1 MILSKTPFRLSFV
14 GGGSD
19 LPTHYQKYGGSVIST
34 SINKY
39 MYISVHKNFDN
50 RTRVSYSR
58 LEDVE
63 RVDNIKH
70 PIAKNALKL
79 FNVSGVEI
87 ASMADIPALGT
98 GLGSSSSYAVGLCNC
113 LTRLTKLEV
122 SKDDL
127 AKFACKIEIEMCEEP
142 IGKQDQYS
150 ASFGNFN
157 QINFN
162 RDGSVDVI
170 PISIEN
176 SFYNHLEKCTMFFYV
191 GVDRTAKTTL
201 NEQNE
206 RTKRGFNQNYLNEMV
221 SFVNPFCRALSKGSL
236 DEIASLLNSNWELK
250 KKLSSN
256 ISNSI
261 IDQAYNAAMKS
272 GAIGGKL
279 LGAGNGGFLML
290 LVPQNRI
297 SKVRDSLSS
306 LRELPVGFDR
316 EGTKVVYENL
326 QNIN

>member
-19 LPTHYQKYGGSVIST
+19 LPTHYQKYGGSVIAT

-39 MYISVHKNFDN
+39 MYISVHKNFEN
-50 RTRVSYSR
+50 KTRVSYSK
-58 LEDVE
+58 LEDVKSVE
-63 RVDNIKH
+63 SIKH
-70 PIAKNALKL
+70 PIAKNALML

-113 LTRLTKLEV
+113 LARLTKLRV

-127 AKFACKIEIEMCEEP
+127 AKYACKIEIEMCEEP

-170 PISIEN
+170 PICIEN
-176 SFYNHLEKCTMFFYV
+176 SFYNHLENCTMFFYV
-191 GVDRTAKTTL
+191 GVDRTANTTL

-206 RTKRGFNQNYLNEMV
+206 RTKRGFNQKYLNEMV
-221 SFVNPFCRALSKGSL
+221 SLVNPFCRALSKGSL
-236 DEIASLLNSNWELK
+236 DEIASLLNVNWELK

-279 LGAGNGGFLML
+279 LGAGTEGF
-290 LVPQNRI
+290 
-297 SKVRDSLSS
+297 
-306 LRELPVGFDR
+306 
-316 EGTKVVYENL
+316 
-326 QNIN
+326 